1 MSFKTNLLQCLC
13 ISQSFWDRV
22 TPQKIVTPLFF
33 CQQSKRSDEIAGYV
47 EEAVSIVEPREIIT
61 ENNIISL
68 DAELMTSNPRLE
80 VTACPQ
86 ATLVQEEI
94 DDSVS
99 VSENERDVLIRKVT
113 LQDVLEA
120 FPLLEDYFAKL
131 EETWTP
137 VLSFRAVPVRTDKTD

>member
-1 MSFKTNLLQCLC
+1 M
-13 ISQSFWDRV
+13 
-22 TPQKIVTPLFF
+22 
-33 CQQSKRSDEIAGYV
+33 
-47 EEAVSIVEPREIIT
+47 EEAVFIVEPREIIT

-86 ATLVQEEI
+86 ATLVQEKI

-99 VSENERDVLIRKVT
+99 LSENERDVLIRKVT

-137 VLSFRAVPVRTDKTD
+137 VLSFRAVLVRTDKTD